1 MKGGEKMTVNWSNVV
16 ALGLLVF
23 AAAILVQ
30 SHEAISAYLA
40 TIQEIGN
47 GSGDIEVMGLLAFGT
62 VLLLIVSVVKII
74 VESNRKD

>member
-1 MKGGEKMTVNWSNVV
+1 MTVKWSNVV
-16 ALGLLVF
+16 VLGLLVF

-30 SHEAISAYLA
+30 SHEAISVYLA